1 MAWRYLHLV
10 ASATN
15 QRHFAKKYLF
25 PAYRCCART
34 AAILLVS
41 LTRPYLI
48 WAYTSRRLTAI
59 KNQSKLT
66 NASVEGNR
74 ETLLDLNL

>member
-1 MAWRYLHLV
+1 MAILAPV
-10 ASATN
+10 TN
-15 QRHFAKKYLF
+15 QHPFAKKYLF
-25 PAYRCCART
+25 TAYTRART
-34 AAILLVS
+34 AILLVL
-41 LTRPYLI
+41 LTCPNLI

-74 ETLLDLNL
+74 ETLLDLKLVRILK